1 MGQGD
6 KVSDTA
12 DSDPTSQELVR
23 AGWHRA
29 AASLDLPPR
38 GLLQV
43 TIYGKGVLLS
53 RLVDGASAACD
64 PLCPHQDA
72 PLVEGSVY
80 MGAIDCPL
88 HHYLYDLRSGCNRYP
103 RNVFPADKA
112 AELAPLRMYP
122 THEQEG
128 SIWVK
133 IEAPP

>member
-1 MGQGD
+1 MGQGA

-12 DSDPTSQELVR
+12 GAGPTPQELVR
-23 AGWHRA
+23 TGWRKA
-29 AASLDLPPR
+29 AASLELPRR

-43 TIYGKGVLLS
+43 DVHGKEVLLC
-53 RLVDGASAACD
+53 RLEDGASAACH
-64 PLCPHQDA
+64 PLCPHQNA

-88 HHYLYDLRSGCNRYP
+88 HHYLYDLQSGRNRYP

-112 AELAPLRMYP
+112 ATLAPLRTYP
-122 THEQEG
+122 TYERDG
-128 SIWVK
+128 VLWVK